1 MRKKFRIIL
10 SIFLLFNQNLLQI
23 FAEIQTPAPP
33 DIQTGYDT
41 SGQIENPVSTWDI
54 NLLLSADNPLDLQSF
69 STDDTNSGTQNS
81 DFSGNNILSWN
92 TNLTWD
98 STFSGDSI
106 LSWDANL
113 SWSSNSGDSINSW
126 ILTTLP
132 NLIISEVFFRW
143 TDEWIEI
150 TNLSSDFSWN
160 ISLSWVKTSNLQISN
175 ISISSWARVLFWD
188 TFTNIIDRSYIAREN
203 LAFSISDSKAMNIKL
218 IYSGSILDTFTAD
231 TSTVDGIS
239 DYSSL
244 EKTPPTNLISKTT
257 SDRKYNVT
265 SSRIANP
272 GLFAA
277 LQTISTWD
285 GQSSGAQNTW
295 FLDTWNL
302 VCIDSGATQ
311 ILSISEIFP
320 WNTDYWQYIELHTS
334 QAINQHIVI
343 SGSAIASPLDMD
355 INLPSGGIVLLTN
368 DNLRFAWQN
377 TQVLDTLTLSMSW
390 WSIIIYGQSGQVL
403 DSVYISSF
411 ASGKSLYYSNFDS
424 CVRRFF
430 LSKNFSPGMDD
441 KTYFRYMTDWENT
454 TQIVYAWGWWWSCT
468 CPTCPNTSQTWSSS
482 SNSSILSNTST
493 DGTIKI
499 SDIIYDPPGSDT
511 DNELV
516 ILQSLSSQDI
526 DLSKYRLQIEG
537 QSSKKTIRWDI
548 LPANSTT
555 SYKWNYQFQNSSNCI
570 LLSKDDQILD
580 KFCYSVSSSSSGS
593 FISPTN
599 QIPNENK
606 VSWYEIQ
613 ITQIDFDPIGSDKE
627 NEKIWLKLI
636 SDSISSLDLSN
647 FKIQIQKDGKISNHS
662 IKWNLNANTEQFI
675 PTNSIFPNST
685 NDGQDVQVSLIQW
698 DILFTSY
705 SYNPNKSEIQSGSIS
720 LYSWL
725 NFQIT
730 FVLPNPDWNDKWN
743 EKIWIKISSSSGSIY
758 SGDINLSDKFYLQ
771 IGQSKKKLSWY
782 LSLYTENI
790 ITWNRTLPN
799 KASCI
804 SLLHDKQIL
813 TTFCYEITKE
823 GESVQSK
830 NSILSIVSPEEM
842 MTLWWLKF
850 TQLAW
855 QICMT
860 YKDQKINCK
869 KLPSTKTARKD
880 KQELKLYKNYMTTI
894 QNYLKNQW
902 PTFYGNSQ
910 LKNYFWALGE
920 AKDYIS
926 AGKIVKNI
934 DGESVSIFE
943 VDRYLESN
951 NKEGELLFESEIA
964 GFLGLE

>member
-10 SIFLLFNQNLLQI
+10 SIFLLFNQNLLVTL
-23 FAEIQTPAPP
+23 AETDLSTLPQIQT
-33 DIQTGYDT
+33 DNDT
-41 SGQIENPVSTWDI
+41 SWQIENPVSTWDI
-54 NLLLSADNPLDLQSF
+54 NLLLSVDNPLDLQSF
-69 STDDTNSGTQNS
+69 STGETNSGTQNS
-81 DFSGNNILSWN
+81 DSSGNNILSWD
-92 TNLTWD
+92 TNFTWN
-98 STFSGDSI
+98 SI
-106 LSWDANL
+106 LSGNSNL
-113 SWSSNSGDSINSW
+113 SWNSNSGDSINSW

-150 TNLSSDFSWN
+150 TNLSSNFSWN
-160 ISLSWVKTSNLQISN
+160 IILSWVKTSNLQISN
-175 ISISSWARVLFWD
+175 ISISSWATFLFWD

-203 LAFSISDSKAMNIKL
+203 LSFSISDSKYMDIKL
-218 IYSGSILDTFTAD
+218 IYSGSILDSFTAD
-231 TSTVDGIS
+231 TGTVDGIS

-244 EKTPPTNLISKTT
+244 EKIPPSNSISKTT

-272 GLFAA
+272 GLYRA
-277 LQTISTWD
+277 LQTISTGD
-285 GQSSGAQNTW
+285 SHSSGAQNTW

-311 ILSISEIFP
+311 ILSISEVFP
-320 WNTDYWQYIELHTS
+320 WNVDYWQYVELHTS

-343 SGSAIASPLDMD
+343 SGSAIVSPLDMD
-355 INLPSGGIVLLTN
+355 INLPSGGRILLTN

-390 WSIIIYGQSGQVL
+390 WSITIYGQSGQVL

-411 ASGKSLYYSNFDS
+411 SNGKSLYYSNSDS

-430 LSKNFSPGMDD
+430 SSKNFSPGMDD
-441 KTYFRYMTDWENT
+441 ETFFRYMTTWENT
-454 TQIVYAWGWWWSCT
+454 TQIVYLGWWWGWCN
-468 CPTCPNTSQTWSSS
+468 CQTCPNSTQSSS
-482 SNSSILSNTST
+482 TGSISSNLSNSSIENI
-493 DGTIKI
+493 IKI

-511 DNELV
+511 DNEV
-516 ILQSLSSQDI
+516 VVLQSLSAQDI
-526 DLSKYRLQIEG
+526 DLSKYRLQVEG

-555 SYKWNYQFQNSSNCI
+555 SYKWNYQFPNSSNCI
-570 LLSKDDQILD
+570 LLSKDDQVLD
-580 KFCYSVSSSSSGS
+580 KFCYSASSSSSGS

-599 QIPNENK
+599 QIQNENK

-627 NEKIWLKLI
+627 NEKIWLKLL

-662 IKWNLNANTEQFI
+662 IQWILLSNTEQFI
-675 PTNSIFPNST
+675 HTNSIFPNST

-698 DILFTSY
+698 DILFASY
-705 SYNPNKSEIQSGSIS
+705 TYNPNKSEIQSGSAS
-720 LYSWL
+720 PYSWL

-730 FVLPNPDWNDKWN
+730 FVLPNPDWNDIWN
-743 EKIWIKISSSSGSIY
+743 EKIWIKVSSISGSQY
-758 SGDINLSDKFYLQ
+758 SGDVDLSDKFYLQ

-782 LSLYTENI
+782 LHLDTENI
-790 ITWNRTLPN
+790 LTWNRTLPN

-823 GESVQSK
+823 GESVQSQ
-830 NSILSIVSPEEM
+830 NSVLSALSPEEFSI
-842 MTLWWLKF
+842 LWWLKF
-850 TQLAW
+850 TQIGW
-855 QICMT
+855 EICMT

-902 PTFYGNSQ
+902 PTFYSNTSLQDYFMALSQ
-910 LKNYFWALGE
+910 S
-920 AKDYIS
+920 KDAIS
-926 AGKIVKNI
+926 AGKLIKNLG
-934 DGESVSIFE
+934 GESVSIFE
-943 VDRYLESN
+943 ADKQVSIGK
-951 NKEGELLFESEIA
+951 KEGEFALRWWVV
-964 GFLGLE
+964 GFFGVE